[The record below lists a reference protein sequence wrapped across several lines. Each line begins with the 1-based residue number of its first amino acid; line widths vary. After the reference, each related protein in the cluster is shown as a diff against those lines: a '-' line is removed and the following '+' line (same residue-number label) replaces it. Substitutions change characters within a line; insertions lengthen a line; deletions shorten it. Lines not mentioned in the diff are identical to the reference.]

1 MKLPLLL
8 LATTTCTG
16 SNSVSDTATVV
27 HFEPPVALRG
37 GPGQRQ
43 ARSTNTMGL
52 FHLGGDNA
60 LFQEFTVDYYPYQ
73 NRTAL
78 LFSSDS
84 GRTWAQP
91 PGGDAYDSLSC
102 MNEAFPGKGCSPA
115 VTSPGCD
122 CTWMV
127 NPIATAPVHGVRGY
141 RVPMDVTSEASSGL
155 VDYNT
160 STIAE
165 FSATPSGEFML
176 NQNTGLPIRFVGLPR
191 AWDGSEVQLNPES
204 ACNSIVLPDGSHLMC
219 ALVGSA
225 GCWGA
230 STSASCMALNR
241 TVSKALPFL
250 FVCLLPPFVSQP
262 CLSLRSTG
270 LIRQWLYVGTGLPWP
285 HAGRSTVDGWRQRAT
300 LEVQRHHLP
309 GAVDLCGNQSRR
321 SERQQNPG
329 GGHTSLRQWWLRRR
343 GGQNR
348 PSTRVAH

>member
-102 MNEAFPGKGCSPA
+102 KTATGLGCGPWFQPTRVQASISAAITWFSPHKTTTTTHLSRGKRLKGACAAMVARSKWPTARCSPRIA
-115 VTSPGCD
+115 TPTSPRRC
-122 CTWMV
+122 
-127 NPIATAPVHGVRGY
+127 RGLESCAGDS
-141 RVPMDVTSEASSGL
+141 PDFSQWSE
-155 VDYNT
+155 
-160 STIAE
+160 
-165 FSATPSGEFML
+165 
-176 NQNTGLPIRFVGLPR
+176 
-191 AWDGSEVQLNPES
+191 
-204 ACNSIVLPDGSHLMC
+204 
-219 ALVGSA
+219 
-225 GCWGA
+225 
-230 STSASCMALNR
+230 
-241 TVSKALPFL
+241 
-250 FVCLLPPFVSQP
+250 
-262 CLSLRSTG
+262 
-270 LIRQWLYVGTGLPWP
+270 
-285 HAGRSTVDGWRQRAT
+285 
-300 LEVQRHHLP
+300 
-309 GAVDLCGNQSRR
+309 
-321 SERQQNPG
+321 
-329 GGHTSLRQWWLRRR
+329 
-343 GGQNR
+343 
-348 PSTRVAH
+348 